1 MLNIT
6 LDIMPLKRPKLGKND
21 TAWSEFLKRG
31 KQSTKK
37 IMQWPHSDVLRLS
50 FIYISVQHRVFRIE

>member
-1 MLNIT
+1 
-6 LDIMPLKRPKLGKND
+6 MPLKRPKLGKND

-37 IMQWPHSDVLRLS
+37 NNAVASL
-50 FIYISVQHRVFRIE
+50 